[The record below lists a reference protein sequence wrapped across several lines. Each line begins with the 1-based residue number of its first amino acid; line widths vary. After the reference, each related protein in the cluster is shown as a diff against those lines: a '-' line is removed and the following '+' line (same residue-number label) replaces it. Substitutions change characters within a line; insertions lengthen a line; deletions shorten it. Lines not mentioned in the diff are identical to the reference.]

1 MSAVEKSPQPASEAT
16 LRRLL
21 QWSAEDLNDPAIR
34 RNPAR
39 LAAER
44 EAAVKRL
51 APHIEQV
58 VALAWAQVQIAS
70 PSDKEAP

>member
-1 MSAVEKSPQPASEAT
+1 MSAQHTTTS

-21 QWSAEDLNDPAIR
+21 QWSAEDLNDPTIR
-34 RNPAR
+34 RDPAR

-58 VALAWAQVQIAS
+58 VAWAWAQLQAS
-70 PSDKEAP
+70 SSSREAA